1 MMATTSTGDT
11 NMTNERSNMIDFQA
25 LSKEVDDLSIDVLT
39 PGYHDVDATTHVL
52 AAETLVTLYGQFTLA
67 TAHQEELKLSFDA
80 LRLADVHLRLA
91 EFKRSES

>member
-1 MMATTSTGDT
+1 VS
-11 NMTNERSNMIDFQA
+11 NEKNKMSIDFQA
-25 LSKEVDDLSIDVLT
+25 LSKEIDDLSIDVLS
-39 PGYHDVDATTHVL
+39 PSYQNQDVETHIL
-52 AAETLVTLYGQFTLA
+52 AAEQLVTLYGKFTLA